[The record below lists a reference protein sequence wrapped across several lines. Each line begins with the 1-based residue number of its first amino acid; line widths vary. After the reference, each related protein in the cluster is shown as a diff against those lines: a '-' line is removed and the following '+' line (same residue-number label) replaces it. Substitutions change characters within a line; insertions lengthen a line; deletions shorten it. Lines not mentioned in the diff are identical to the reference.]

1 MAIKLKAVAQ
11 NKGYMD
17 EEKNNDKQETQNTND
32 GMDELRQEK
41 GESKDCSHDSAAEDV
56 EEKDEQRKL
65 VYELAELQDKYLR
78 LYSDFENYR
87 RRTARE
93 KMEMIDT
100 ASMQM
105 IIDILPVMD
114 DFERAVISFKDV
126 AEINSIREGIGLI
139 LNKFKKVLE
148 DKGLREIEAIGQLF
162 DPDLHDAVTKIPAPS
177 KKMKGKVV
185 DQVQKGYLLKEKVI
199 RHTKVIVGE

>member
-1 MAIKLKAVAQ
+1 
-11 NKGYMD
+11 MD
-17 EEKNNDKQETQNTND
+17 EEKNNDKQETQNTNG

-41 GESKDCSHDSAAEDV
+41 GKSQDCSHDSAAENV

-65 VYELAELQDKYLR
+65 IYELAELQDKYLR

-87 RRTARE
+87 RRTAKE
-93 KMEMIDT
+93 KMEMIDS

-139 LNKFKKVLE
+139 LNKFKRVLE
-148 DKGLREIEAIGQLF
+148 DKGLREIEAIGRPF
-162 DPDLHDAVTKIPAPS
+162 DPDLHDAVTKTPAPS